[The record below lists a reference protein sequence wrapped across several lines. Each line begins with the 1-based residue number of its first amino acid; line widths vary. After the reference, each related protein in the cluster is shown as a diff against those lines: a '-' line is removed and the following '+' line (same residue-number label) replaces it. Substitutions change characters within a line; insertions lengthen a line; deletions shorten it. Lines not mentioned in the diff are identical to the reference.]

1 MKTLLRNQRVRRLP
15 AVIALCASLALPL
28 PALAWDGFDA
38 DSADLV
44 EIIPDALPN
53 KGDTVDVRNYSND
66 ETTTCL
72 VVSVTRNSRTVEI
85 VVRTPDGEAHTLDG
99 RPLAVADGRA
109 GTLGP
114 RRDRVMPIRRR
125 PARSRAAPHWQ
136 PRSCPVPWGSW
147 TADGR
152 SRSRP

>member
-66 ETTTCL
+66 ETTPAWWSPSPATAAPWR
-72 VVSVTRNSRTVEI
+72 SWSARPTAK
-85 VVRTPDGEAHTLDG
+85 RTP
-99 RPLAVADGRA
+99 
-109 GTLGP
+109 
-114 RRDRVMPIRRR
+114 
-125 PARSRAAPHWQ
+125 W
-136 PRSCPVPWGSW
+136 
-147 TADGR
+147 
-152 SRSRP
+152 

>member
-53 KGDTVDVRNYSND
+53 KGDTMDVRNYSND

-85 VVRTPDGEAHTLDG
+85 VVRTPDGEAHTLVMEG
-99 RPLAVADGRA
+99 R
-109 GTLGP
+109 
-114 RRDRVMPIRRR
+114 
-125 PARSRAAPHWQ
+125 
-136 PRSCPVPWGSW
+136 
-147 TADGR
+147 
-152 SRSRP
+152 

>member
-15 AVIALCASLALPL
+15 AVIALCASLPL

-85 VVRTPDGEAHTLDG
+85 VVGTPAGEAHSLVMEG
-99 RPLAVADGRA
+99 R
-109 GTLGP
+109 
-114 RRDRVMPIRRR
+114 
-125 PARSRAAPHWQ
+125 
-136 PRSCPVPWGSW
+136 
-147 TADGR
+147 
-152 SRSRP
+152 

>member
-53 KGDTVDVRNYSND
+53 KGVIVACEASHLCMKMRGVEKQESTTFTMHYKGAFEDVRLRQ
-66 ETTTCL
+66 EFFEL
-72 VVSVTRNSRTVEI
+72 L
-85 VVRTPDGEAHTLDG
+85 H
-99 RPLAVADGRA
+99 
-109 GTLGP
+109 
-114 RRDRVMPIRRR
+114 
-125 PARSRAAPHWQ
+125 Q
-136 PRSCPVPWGSW
+136 QK
-147 TADGR
+147 
-152 SRSRP
+152 

>member
-1 MKTLLRNQRVRRLP
+1 MSGRLP
-15 AVIALCASLALPL
+15 AVIALCASLAPLL
-28 PALAWDGFDA
+28 PALAWGRLLMRIP
-38 DSADLV
+38 ADLV

-85 VVRTPDGEAHTLDG
+85 VVRTPDGEAHTLVMEG
-99 RPLAVADGRA
+99 CRFQLSRDGRA
-109 GTLGP
+109 GIPGA

>member
-44 EIIPDALPN
+44 EIIPDAL
-53 KGDTVDVRNYSND
+53 TVDVRNYSND

-85 VVRTPDGEAHTLDG
+85 VVRTPDGEAHTLVMEG
-99 RPLAVADGRA
+99 R
-109 GTLGP
+109 
-114 RRDRVMPIRRR
+114 
-125 PARSRAAPHWQ
+125 
-136 PRSCPVPWGSW
+136 
-147 TADGR
+147 
-152 SRSRP
+152 

>member
-1 MKTLLRNQRVRRLP
+1 MMTALQTIAVAFAMFSALP
-15 AVIALCASLALPL
+15 MPQFDWNAKNMRYALCAFPLVGAVCGALWCLCGMLPL

-85 VVRTPDGEAHTLDG
+85 VVRTPDGEAHTLVMEG
-99 RPLAVADGRA
+99 R
-109 GTLGP
+109 
-114 RRDRVMPIRRR
+114 
-125 PARSRAAPHWQ
+125 
-136 PRSCPVPWGSW
+136 
-147 TADGR
+147 
-152 SRSRP
+152 